1 MLMSLWYRQ
10 LDRALVVA
18 ATRIS
23 PVTFHFYS
31 DDESD
36 DKRLL
41 WLPWQ
46 QRCMQIL
53 QFLCCHRCDCLPWLQ
68 PPWPDPVQ
76 SHTVS
81 VSCEFCFEMPSSFKC
96 TSNVQL
102 CRVGLRQM
110 TWGLQK
116 ASKSWWKNSS
126 QLSLM
131 YPFFPPLWAGM
142 CLPSPSRAFLYSC
155 LRLSFVLSIYLQ
167 LPVIGFLLLVF
178 LCLLLQDNYMN
189 WD

>member
-1 MLMSLWYRQ
+1 MKVMIRGCCGCLGNNDVCRFSSSSAVTGVIASHGSSL
-10 LDRALVVA
+10 LDL
-18 ATRIS
+18 ILFS
-23 PVTFHFYS
+23 HI
-31 DDESD
+31 
-36 DKRLL
+36 
-41 WLPWQ
+41 
-46 QRCMQIL
+46 RCQWAVNSVL
-53 QFLCCHRCDCLPWLQ
+53 RCPH
-68 PPWPDPVQ
+68 P
-76 SHTVS
+76 
-81 VSCEFCFEMPSSFKC
+81 
-96 TSNVQL
+96 SNVQL